1 MTPELFLSLCLVI
14 GFALIMLSLVIAFVR
29 LAKGPGFSDRVVA
42 LDMMSVS
49 LVAFCALYAI
59 KTGVGS
65 FLDIAS
71 VVALIGFLATVALAR
86 FAERGLHRNRTISHE
101 KGTQPPGSRAAP
113 ATEDEAQP

>member
-1 MTPELFLSLCLVI
+1 MTSELFLSLCLVI
-14 GFALIMLSLVIAFVR
+14 GFALIMLSLIIAFVR

-49 LVAFCALYAI
+49 IVAFCALYAV

-86 FAERGLHRNRTISHE
+86 FAERGLHRNRNVTHD
-101 KGTQPPGSRAAP
+101 KGTQPPGSRAAHGP
-113 ATEDEAQP
+113 EGEART

>member
-1 MTPELFLSLCLVI
+1 MTPETFLSLCLTV
-14 GFALIMLSLVIAFVR
+14 GFALIMLSLIIAFAR
-29 LAKGPGFSDRVVA
+29 LAKGPGFADRVVA

-49 LVAFCALYAI
+49 IVSFCALYAV

-86 FAERGLHRNRTISHE
+86 SAERNLERHRTTNRP
-101 KGTQPPGSRAAP
+101 KGAQSPDGAAAP
-113 ATEDEAQP
+113 DANDEAQS